1 MKKIFLLEHLH
12 IDENENEDVKTIGVY
27 SSYEEAKQAIARLS
41 QLPGF
46 SEFSELIDPTVD
58 DYISG
63 FYLEEYE
70 IGKDQW
76 QEGFVTVHT

>member
-1 MKKIFLLEHLH
+1 MKKVFLLEHLH
-12 IDENENEDVKTIGVY
+12 INADETENLKTIGVY

-41 QLPGF
+41 QQAGF
-46 SEFSELIDPTVD
+46 SDFPKLINPLVD

-70 IGKDQW
+70 IGKDEW
-76 QEGFVTVHT
+76 KEGFVIV